1 VTLHEKALLV
11 CPTAYQ
17 TRLPDI
23 RAFAAERNILLHEF
37 DRDGF
42 LSQPGQCLEH
52 AEHVVVVVEDDD
64 ISEYVNLA
72 KSQKFSLGIIPA
84 NPKSRLHRWFG
95 IPAKRDAALSLA
107 FSDSATALDV
117 VRCNNEVVLGMLM
130 LGETPFL
137 DQRSKTYQNRQAS
150 RWQHLLYWLALIW
163 SSLRNLLMIKPF
175 PITLTTGKDVTLKT
189 AITGLVA
196 IENDVNSAAAKLLNT
211 SISAQDRKIST
222 ILVAPKSVTEYLA
235 FLLAAVF
242 KGEAGVKRLPAA
254 VSYIKSQYL
263 KLESTQPLTYY
274 VDGRRRQASTIELEL
289 YPEAVRINIGE
300 ILQAS
305 QPGNRQSKDT
315 MRIDNLPTNENRLA
329 MIQSH
334 LPLFTR
340 ALEDDFKDLF
350 LLLRDNAQAPSHYIA
365 LMVLSV
371 VVASFGLFLS
381 SAAVIIGAMVL
392 APLMA
397 PIISLAMGLL
407 RGDRTL
413 LDRALLT
420 IGIGVL
426 LALGTAALIALIIPI
441 DRITPEM
448 AGRLHPNLLDLGVAI
463 ASGIAGGYA
472 HARESIMKS
481 LPGVAIAV
489 ALVPPLSV
497 AGIGIGWWQWE
508 VFSGAM
514 LLFITNL
521 VGIALSAAL
530 TFLVLGY
537 APLLRAKR
545 GLAIS
550 AVVLLAV
557 SIPLTLA
564 FIDMNSHWQ
573 IERDLSRHGLVIN
586 DKPVNLSNL
595 QVSLQGGG
603 LLVRGDLVAED
614 WLQREELEQ
623 LRRQLEE
630 KWDRPVA
637 LELGTRLSVS
647 KMPHTSD

>member
-1 VTLHEKALLV
+1 VTFHQQVLLV
-11 CPTAYQ
+11 CPAEHQ
-17 TRLPDI
+17 ARLPDI
-23 RAFAAERNILLHEF
+23 RAFAAEHNILLNEF
-37 DRDGF
+37 DKEHF
-42 LSQPGQCLEH
+42 LSQPGHCLDH
-52 AEHVVVVVEDDD
+52 AEHVVVIVEDDD

-72 KSQKFSLGIIPA
+72 KTLNFSLGIIPA
-84 NPKSRLHRWFG
+84 NSKSRLHRWFG
-95 IPAKRDAALSLA
+95 IPAKRDQALTLA
-107 FSDSATALDV
+107 FTGSATALDV

-137 DQRSKTYQNRQAS
+137 DQRSKRYQNRQVS
-150 RWQHLLYWLALIW
+150 RWQHLLYWLALVW
-163 SSLRNLLMIKPF
+163 NSLRNLLIIKPF
-175 PITLTTGKDVTLKT
+175 AITLTTGKDVTLKT

-196 IENDVNSAAAKLLNT
+196 IENDVNSAAAKLINT
-211 SISAQDRKIST
+211 SISAQDCKIST

-242 KGEAGVKRLPAA
+242 RGEAGVQRLPAA

-263 KLESTQPLTYY
+263 KLESAQPLTYY
-274 VDGRRRQASTIELEL
+274 VDGRRRQASVIELEL
-289 YPEAVRINIGE
+289 YPEAVRINTGE
-300 ILQAS
+300 IIQAS
-305 QPGNRQSKDT
+305 KPGNRQNKDT
-315 MRIDNLPTNENRLA
+315 MRVDNLPTNETRLE

-350 LLLRDNAQAPSHYIA
+350 LLLRDNAQANPHYIA
-365 LMVLSV
+365 LMMLSV

-397 PIISLAMGLL
+397 PIISLAMALL
-407 RGDRTL
+407 RGDRPL
-413 LDRALLT
+413 LDRSLLT

-550 AVVLLAV
+550 AVLLLAV

-573 IERDLSRHGLVIN
+573 IERDLSRHGLLIN

-595 QVSLQGGG
+595 QVSRRDGG
-603 LLVRGDLVAED
+603 LLVRGELVAEEL
-614 WLQREELEQ
+614 LQREDLEQ
-623 LRRQLEE
+623 LRSQLEE
-630 KWDRPVA
+630 KWDRPVT
-637 LELGTRLSVS
+637 LELGTRLSVGGALHR
-647 KMPHTSD
+647 P

>member
-1 VTLHEKALLV
+1 MTFHQQVLLV
-11 CPTAYQ
+11 CPVAHQ
-17 TRLPDI
+17 ARLPDI

-37 DRDGF
+37 DTESF
-42 LSQPGQCLEH
+42 FSEPGRCLDH
-52 AEHVVVVVEDDD
+52 AEHVVVIVEDEN
-64 ISEYVNLA
+64 ISEYVTLA
-72 KSQKFSLGIIPA
+72 KSLNFSLGVIPA

-95 IPAKRDAALSLA
+95 IPAKGDDALALA
-107 FSDSATALDV
+107 FAGSATALDV

-137 DQRSKTYQNRQAS
+137 DQRSKTYQNRGAS
-150 RWQHLLYWLALIW
+150 RWQHLLYWLALVW
-163 SSLRNLLMIKPF
+163 NSLRNVLMIKPF

-196 IENDVNSAAAKLLNT
+196 IENEVNSAAAKLINT

-222 ILVAPKSVTEYLA
+222 ILIAPKSVTEYLA
-235 FLLAAVF
+235 FLLTAVF
-242 KGEAGVKRLPAA
+242 KGETGVQRLPAA
-254 VSYIKSQYL
+254 VSYIKSQHL

-274 VDGRRRQASTIELEL
+274 VDGRRRQADVIELEL
-289 YPEAVRINIGE
+289 YPEAVRINTGE

-305 QPGNRQSKDT
+305 QPGNRQNKDT
-315 MRIDNLPTNENRLA
+315 MKVDNLPTNESRLA
-329 MIQSH
+329 MIESH

-350 LLLRDNAQAPSHYIA
+350 LLLRDNAQAHAHYIA
-365 LMVLSV
+365 LMILSV

-397 PIISLAMGLL
+397 PIVSLAMGLL

-413 LDRALLT
+413 LDRSLLT

-472 HARESIMKS
+472 HARENIMKS

-545 GLAIS
+545 GLAVS
-550 AVVLLAV
+550 AALLLVV

-564 FIDMNSHWQ
+564 FIDMNRHWQ
-573 IERDLSRHGLVIN
+573 IERDLSQHGLLIN

-595 QVSLQGGG
+595 QVSRQGGS
-603 LLVRGDLVAED
+603 LLVRGDLVAEEL
-614 WLQREELEQ
+614 LQRDDLEQ
-623 LRRQLEE
+623 LRSELED
-630 KWDRPVA
+630 KWGLPVL
-637 LELGTRLSVS
+637 LELGTRLSIGDMS
-647 KMPHTSD
+647 RTL

>member
-1 VTLHEKALLV
+1 MTFQEQVLV
-11 CPTAYQ
+11 VYPTAHEA
-17 TRLPDI
+17 RLPDI
-23 RAFAAERNILLHEF
+23 RAFAAEHKILIHEF
-37 DRDGF
+37 DKDSF
-42 LSQPGQCLEH
+42 LSQPGRCLDH
-52 AEHVVVVVEDDD
+52 AEHVVVVVEDED

-72 KSQKFSLGIIPA
+72 KTLNFSLGIIPA
-84 NPKSRLHRWFG
+84 NTKSRLHRWFG
-95 IPAKRDAALSLA
+95 IPAKGNDALTLA
-107 FSDSATALDV
+107 FSGTPTALDV

-137 DQRSKTYQNRQAS
+137 DQRSKTYQNRKAS
-150 RWQHLLYWLALIW
+150 AWQHLLYWLALVW
-163 SSLRNLLMIKPF
+163 SSLRNLLVIKPF
-175 PITLTTGKDVTLKT
+175 AITLTTGKDVTLKT

-196 IENDVNSAAAKLLNT
+196 IENDINSAAAKLINT
-211 SISAQDRKIST
+211 SISAQDCKIST
-222 ILVAPKSVTEYLA
+222 ILIAPKSVTEYLA

-242 KGEAGVKRLPAA
+242 KGEIGVKRLPAA

-263 KLESTQPLTYY
+263 KLESAQPLTYF
-274 VDGRRRQASTIELEL
+274 VDGRRRQASLIELEL
-289 YPEAVRINIGE
+289 YPEAVRINTGE
-300 ILQAS
+300 ILQTA
-305 QPGNRQSKDT
+305 QPGNRQEKDT
-315 MRIDNLPTNENRLA
+315 MKVDNLPTNETRLA

-350 LLLRDNAQAPSHYIA
+350 LLLRDNAQAHPHYIA

-381 SAAVIIGAMVL
+381 SAAVISGAMVL

-407 RGDRTL
+407 RGDRNL
-413 LDRALLT
+413 LQRSLLS

-472 HARESIMKS
+472 HARESVMKS

-537 APLLRAKR
+537 APLVRARR

-550 AVVLLAV
+550 SAMLLAV
-557 SIPLTLA
+557 SIPLTVA
-564 FIDMNSHWQ
+564 FADMNSRWQ
-573 IERDLSRHGLVIN
+573 IERDLSRHDLLVN
-586 DKPVNLSNL
+586 DKPVSLSDL
-595 QVSLQGGG
+595 QVSRQGGG
-603 LLVRGDLVAED
+603 LLVRGELIAEQ
-614 WLQREELEQ
+614 LLLREDLEQ
-623 LRRQLEE
+623 LRNQLEQQ
-630 KWDRPVA
+630 WDRPVT
-637 LELGTRLSVS
+637 LELDTRLRLRN
-647 KMPHTSD
+647 TSQNP

>member
-1 VTLHEKALLV
+1 M
-11 CPTAYQ
+11 
-17 TRLPDI
+17 PDI
-23 RAFAAERNILLHEF
+23 RAFAVEHGILLHEF
-37 DRDGF
+37 DKKRF
-42 LSQPGQCLEH
+42 LTEPERCLKH
-52 AEHVVVVVEDDD
+52 AEHVVVVVEDED

-72 KSQKFSLGIIPA
+72 KHLSFSLGIIPA
-84 NPKSRLHRWFG
+84 NPGSRLHRWFG
-95 IPAKRDAALSLA
+95 IPAKRDEALALA
-107 FSDSATALDV
+107 FAISSTALDV
-117 VRCNNEVVLGMLM
+117 VRCNNEIVLGMMM
-130 LGETPFL
+130 LGATPFL
-137 DQRSKTYQNRQAS
+137 DQRSKRYQNRRIS

-163 SSLRNLLMIKPF
+163 SSLRNLMEIKPF
-175 PITLTTGKDVTLKT
+175 PITLTTGKDVVLKT
-189 AITGLVA
+189 AITGLVS
-196 IENDVNSAAAKLLNT
+196 IENEFNSAAAKLINT

-222 ILVAPKSVTEYLA
+222 IVIAPKSVIEYVA
-235 FLLAAVF
+235 FLLMAVIR
-242 KGEAGVKRLPAA
+242 GEKGVKRLPAA

-263 KLESTQPLTYY
+263 KLESPRPFTYY
-274 VDGRRRQASTIELEL
+274 IDGRKRHADSVELEL
-289 YPEAVRINIGE
+289 YPEAVRINTGQ
-300 ILQAS
+300 ILHAS
-305 QPGNRQSKDT
+305 QPGKQERKDT
-315 MRIDNLPTNENRLA
+315 MRIDNLPTNESRLQ
-329 MIQSH
+329 MIERH

-340 ALEDDFKDLF
+340 ALEEDFKDLF
-350 LLLRDNAQAPSHYIA
+350 LLLRENAQARAHYIA
-365 LMVLSV
+365 LMILSV

-413 LDRALLT
+413 LDRSLLT

-426 LALGTAALIALIIPI
+426 LALGTASLIALLIPI

-472 HARESIMKS
+472 HARENVMKS

-508 VFSGAM
+508 VFSGAL

-537 APLLRAKR
+537 APLIRAKR
-545 GLAIS
+545 GLVIS
-550 AVVLLAV
+550 AVLLLVV

-564 FIDMNSHWQ
+564 FIDMNRHWQ
-573 IERDLSRHGLVIN
+573 FERDLSRNGLLIN
-586 DKPVNLSNL
+586 NKPINFSNL
-595 QVSLQGGG
+595 QINRQSGS
-603 LLVRGDLVAED
+603 LLVRGDLISEE
-614 WLQREELEQ
+614 WLDRSDLEQ
-623 LRRQLEE
+623 LRVELER
-630 KWDRPVA
+630 KWSLPVS
-637 LELGTRLSVS
+637 LELGNRLSVRYQ
-647 KMPHTSD
+647 PLDP

>member
-1 VTLHEKALLV
+1 MTFQEQVLV
-11 CPTAYQ
+11 VYPTAHEA
-17 TRLPDI
+17 RLPDI
-23 RAFAAERNILLHEF
+23 RAFAAEHKILIHEF
-37 DRDGF
+37 DKDSF
-42 LSQPGQCLEH
+42 LSQPGRCLDH
-52 AEHVVVVVEDDD
+52 AEHVVVVVEDED

-72 KSQKFSLGIIPA
+72 KTLNFSLGIIPA
-84 NPKSRLHRWFG
+84 NTKSRLHRWFG
-95 IPAKRDAALSLA
+95 IPAKGNDALTLA
-107 FSDSATALDV
+107 FSGTPTALDV

-137 DQRSKTYQNRQAS
+137 DQRSKTYQNRKAS
-150 RWQHLLYWLALIW
+150 AWQHLLYWLALVW
-163 SSLRNLLMIKPF
+163 SSLRNLLVIKPF
-175 PITLTTGKDVTLKT
+175 AITLTTGKDVTLKT

-196 IENDVNSAAAKLLNT
+196 IENDINSAAAKLINT
-211 SISAQDRKIST
+211 SISAQDCKIST
-222 ILVAPKSVTEYLA
+222 ILIAPKSVTEYLA

-242 KGEAGVKRLPAA
+242 KGEIGVKRLPAA

-263 KLESTQPLTYY
+263 KLESAQPLTYF
-274 VDGRRRQASTIELEL
+274 VDGRRRQASLIELEL
-289 YPEAVRINIGE
+289 YPEAVRINTGE
-300 ILQAS
+300 ILQTA
-305 QPGNRQSKDT
+305 QPGNRQEKDT
-315 MRIDNLPTNENRLA
+315 MKVDNLPTNETRLA

-350 LLLRDNAQAPSHYIA
+350 LLLRDNAQAHPHYIA

-407 RGDRTL
+407 RGDRNL
-413 LDRALLT
+413 LQRSLLS

-472 HARESIMKS
+472 HARESVMKS

-537 APLLRAKR
+537 APLVRARR

-550 AVVLLAV
+550 SAMLLAV
-557 SIPLTLA
+557 SIPLTVA
-564 FIDMNSHWQ
+564 FADMNSRWQ
-573 IERDLSRHGLVIN
+573 IERDLSRHDLLVN
-586 DKPVNLSNL
+586 DKPVSLSDL
-595 QVSLQGGG
+595 QVSRQGGG
-603 LLVRGDLVAED
+603 LLVRGELIAEQ
-614 WLQREELEQ
+614 LLLREDLEQ
-623 LRRQLEE
+623 LRNQLEQQ
-630 KWDRPVA
+630 WDRPVT
-637 LELGTRLSVS
+637 LELDTRLRLRN
-647 KMPHTSD
+647 TSQNP

>member
-1 VTLHEKALLV
+1 MTFHQQVLLV
-11 CPTAYQ
+11 CPGAHQ
-17 TRLPDI
+17 ARLPDI
-23 RAFAAERNILLHEF
+23 RAFAAEHDILLHEF
-37 DRDGF
+37 DKDTF
-42 LSQPGQCLEH
+42 LSQPGRCLDH
-52 AEHVVVVVEDDD
+52 AEHVVVIVEDDD
-64 ISEYVNLA
+64 ISEYVNQA
-72 KSQKFSLGIIPA
+72 KTLNFSLGIIPA

-95 IPAKRDAALSLA
+95 IPGKRDDALALA
-107 FSDSATALDV
+107 FAGDATALDV

-137 DQRSKTYQNRQAS
+137 DQRSKTYQNRKAS
-150 RWQHLLYWLALIW
+150 NWQHLLYWLALVW
-163 SSLRNLLMIKPF
+163 NSLRNLLVIKPF
-175 PITLTTGKDVTLKT
+175 PITLTTGKDVILKT

-196 IENDVNSAAAKLLNT
+196 IENDVNSAAAKLINT

-222 ILVAPKSVTEYLA
+222 ILIAPKSVTEYLA

-242 KGEAGVKRLPAA
+242 KGEAGVQRLPAA

-263 KLESTQPLTYY
+263 KLESSQPLTYF
-274 VDGRRRQASTIELEL
+274 VDGRRRQASVIELEL
-289 YPEAVRINIGE
+289 YPEAVRINTGE

-305 QPGNRQSKDT
+305 QQGNSQSKDT
-315 MRIDNLPTNENRLA
+315 MKVDNLPTNETRLK

-350 LLLRDNAQAPSHYIA
+350 LLLRDNAQAPAHYIA

-413 LDRALLT
+413 LDRSLLT

-497 AGIGIGWWQWE
+497 AGIGIGWWQWD

-537 APLLRAKR
+537 APLVRAKR

-550 AVVLLAV
+550 AALLLTV

-564 FIDMNSHWQ
+564 FIDMNSRWQ
-573 IERDLSRHGLVIN
+573 IERDLSQDSLLLNG
-586 DKPVNLSNL
+586 KPVNLSDL
-595 QVSLQGGG
+595 QVIRQGGD
-603 LLVRGDLVAED
+603 LLVRGELVAEQL
-614 WLQREELEQ
+614 LQREDLEQ
-623 LRRQLEE
+623 LRRQLER
-630 KWDRPVA
+630 KWDRPVI
-637 LELGTRLSVS
+637 LELDTRLRVRNMSQD
-647 KMPHTSD
+647 P

>member
-1 VTLHEKALLV
+1 MTFQQQVLLV
-11 CPTAYQ
+11 YPGNSEA
-17 TRLPDI
+17 RLPDI

-37 DRDGF
+37 DSERF
-42 LSQPGQCLEH
+42 LAQPGRCLDH
-52 AEHVVVVVEDDD
+52 AEHVVVVVADDD

-72 KSQKFSLGIIPA
+72 KTLNFSLGIIPA

-95 IPAKRDAALSLA
+95 IPAKGNDALTLA
-107 FSDSATALDV
+107 FSGTPTALDV

-150 RWQHLLYWLALIW
+150 AWQHLLYWLALVW
-163 SSLRNLLMIKPF
+163 SSLRNLLAIKPF
-175 PITLTTGKDVTLKT
+175 AITLTTGKDVTLKT

-196 IENDVNSAAAKLLNT
+196 IENDVNSAAAKLINT

-222 ILVAPKSVTEYLA
+222 ILIAPKSVTEYLA

-242 KGEAGVKRLPAA
+242 RGEIGVKRLPAA

-263 KLESTQPLTYY
+263 KLESAQPLTYF
-274 VDGRRRQASTIELEL
+274 VDGRRRQASLIELEL
-289 YPEAVRINIGE
+289 YPEAVRINTGE
-300 ILQAS
+300 ILQTA
-305 QPGNRQSKDT
+305 QPGNRQEKDT
-315 MRIDNLPTNENRLA
+315 MKVDNLPTHETRLA

-350 LLLRDNAQAPSHYIA
+350 LLLRDNAQAHPHYIA

-407 RGDRTL
+407 RGDRNL
-413 LDRALLT
+413 LQRALLT
-420 IGIGVL
+420 IGLGVL

-472 HARESIMKS
+472 HARESVMKS

-537 APLLRAKR
+537 APLVRAKR

-550 AVVLLAV
+550 SALLLAV
-557 SIPLTLA
+557 SIPLTVA
-564 FIDMNSHWQ
+564 FVDMNSRWQ
-573 IERDLSRHGLVIN
+573 IERDLSRHDLLVN
-586 DKPVNLSNL
+586 DKPVSLSDL
-595 QVSLQGGG
+595 QVSRQGGG
-603 LLVRGDLVAED
+603 LLVRGELIAEQ
-614 WLQREELEQ
+614 LLLREDLEQ
-623 LRRQLEE
+623 LRHQLEQQ
-630 KWDRPVA
+630 WDRPVI
-637 LELGTRLSVS
+637 LELDTRLRLRN
-647 KMPHTSD
+647 TSQNP